1 MMTTD
6 TGARIGNI
14 ILALTTGASTYK
26 LTSTSESLIGELKTP
41 TDNEMNLA
49 QKTLKTNVA
58 VTFYESDKKISKLM
72 KLNN

>member
-14 ILALTTGASTYK
+14 ILALTTGASTCK

-41 TDNEMNLA
+41 TGNEMNLA